1 MFEVVESLT
10 FDIRENCFPV
20 NTKHVPR
27 WVWFISL
34 LAATDSKRAATQ
46 NKTKQFK
53 TFTLNRNELQKI
65 LSLYIVVA

>member
-27 WVWFISL
+27 WVWFILL
-34 LAATDSKRAATQ
+34 LAATIQKGCNSKQ
-46 NKTKQFK
+46 NETIQNF
-53 TFTLNRNELQKI
+53 
-65 LSLYIVVA
+65 YIE

>member
-27 WVWFISL
+27 WVWFIFCCWQQPF
-34 LAATDSKRAATQ
+34 KRVATQ
-46 NKTKQFK
+46 NNTKQFK
-53 TFTLNRNELQKI
+53 TFTLNRNELQKK
-65 LSLYIVVA
+65 Y